1 MDYTVD
7 TLQLE
12 IESSATEAD
21 KSLDALLSS
30 LRKLD
35 RLGKSEGLLKVRDN
49 LRKLSNVKLD
59 RLESQLANI
68 AGYIKELNTVQRALK
83 AFGITT
89 PRIDTQD
96 TRDSVHDLVDE
107 VNRGAEE
114 VHNVGENFG
123 NSETAN
129 AWYDPIRQECSEMLD
144 GFTKSADAIIESRER
159 LRALLDS
166 KADKFSGDSKFQ
178 AASSFK
184 YSMNDQLLRANN
196 LAENL
201 REKYAEL
208 TASGKPPNAEEWRNF
223 ENQILALKGRY
234 DSLIGQAQKYNA
246 VIDDLGKKAA
256 GTIGQ
261 AQKYNAVIDDLGKKA
276 AGTKGFLGKMFDKFK
291 NVAVYR
297 IVRRLLAQI
306 GQAASEG
313 LKNIA
318 SYSEAANKVLSQ
330 YKTEGLYLKN
340 SFGSALLPILDALAP
355 TIIRLGDALADILN
369 SVGMLTAA
377 LNGDKTFLKAKKYAQ
392 DYTEALEQVN
402 KATMGIDE
410 LNVLS
415 DSSQQSD
422 YSQMFEEVDLSG
434 WDIAESLAKVAA
446 IVASITA
453 LVVLIKGSKIKET
466 FQSIVKSGK
475 NIYSTLGNL
484 PVWQK
489 VLGSLAAIGVEAVV
503 CYNAFHD
510 MFNGTKSVQEGLLA
524 IIPVAILVFGTI
536 SALWNSTGI
545 GAIITLVV
553 MGLSAI
559 VAGIKA
565 TSEAAKD
572 RSMQEFFNT
581 AGVEIDVVNN
591 LLDKY
596 FKSIN
601 IDKQEEWNEKLEE
614 ASDNLMDA
622 AKNYDWLWRS
632 IAGCDQIDESQIED
646 LASAFNDL
654 VDAANALNE
663 AAIQSIMAS
672 IRTGIEVNITPELT
686 ARLDGL
692 LASLQTAQDLLN
704 VKIAGLNTQYQ
715 QLLNEISANGGNVT
729 DEQRQQLEQLRQE
742 INTFTLSDKTSS
754 YEWDLSLKDALEQ
767 GVKAGTDRDSLE
779 KAINDL
785 NENRQK
791 YLDVLKK
798 NQATSLSTLSQL
810 WELDRT
816 EFNGAL
822 GIYKGEDSFQNSDAL
837 ATLNE
842 SYAAQVSK
850 VNEQFNAVIDS
861 IINNFKSNMGEDERA
876 WYKTGF
882 AWLYDWG
889 YYGRKEAYEE
899 QLDILEWLEEQKG
912 YASGGMP
919 ESGEFFKARE
929 DGIPELVG
937 TIGHHTAVA
946 NNTQIIEGIKEGVLE
961 AMQQAQGDD
970 DGEKTIH
977 LTVNLDGKQVA
988 DVVEKYNKRKA
999 VGKTIYS
1006 GGVLNGV

>member
-178 AASSFK
+178 AASSFE

-234 DSLIGQAQKYNA
+234 DSL
-246 VIDDLGKKAA
+246 
-256 GTIGQ
+256 IGQ

-434 WDIAESLAKVAA
+434 WDIAKSVGEILGVVAA
-446 IVASITA
+446 ITA
-453 LVVLIKGSKIKET
+453 LVMLVKGAKIKEI
-466 FQSIVKSGK
+466 FSSIGTGLKSGYNYLK
-475 NIYSTLGNL
+475 NMS
-484 PVWQK
+484 VWQK
-489 VLGSLAAIGVEAVV
+489 GIASVALLGVEAVTT
-503 CYNAFHD
+503 YNAIYD
-510 MFNGTKSVQEGLLA
+510 MATGTKSVGEGLLA
-524 IIPVAILVFGTI
+524 LIPICAVVGVAMYAMWGPVGLI
-536 SALWNSTGI
+536 I
-545 GAIITLVV
+545 GAVV
-553 MGLSAI
+553 AVISGL

-565 TSEAAKD
+565 VSEAAKD

>member
-123 NSETAN
+123 NSDTAN

-178 AASSFK
+178 AASSFE

-234 DSLIGQAQKYNA
+234 DSL
-246 VIDDLGKKAA
+246 
-256 GTIGQ
+256 IGQ

-434 WDIAESLAKVAA
+434 WDIAKSVGEILGVVAA
-446 IVASITA
+446 ITA
-453 LVVLIKGSKIKET
+453 LVMLVKGAKIKEI
-466 FQSIVKSGK
+466 FSSIGTGLKAGYNYLK
-475 NIYSTLGNL
+475 NMS
-484 PVWQK
+484 VWQK
-489 VLGSLAAIGVEAVV
+489 GIASVALLGVEAVTT
-503 CYNAFHD
+503 YNAIYD
-510 MFNGTKSVQEGLLA
+510 MATGTKSVGEGLLA
-524 IIPVAILVFGTI
+524 LIPICAVVGVAMYAMWGPVGLI
-536 SALWNSTGI
+536 I
-545 GAIITLVV
+545 GAVV
-553 MGLSAI
+553 AVISGL

-565 TSEAAKD
+565 VSEAAKD

-842 SYAAQVSK
+842 SYAAQVNK

>member
-35 RLGKSEGLLKVRDN
+35 RLGKSEGLVRVRDN
-49 LRKLSNVKLD
+49 LRKLANVKLD
-59 RLESQLANI
+59 RLENQLGNI

-114 VHNVGENFG
+114 VRNVGENFG
-123 NSETAN
+123 SSETAN

-178 AASSFK
+178 AASSFE

-234 DSLIGQAQKYNA
+234 DSL
-246 VIDDLGKKAA
+246 
-256 GTIGQ
+256 IGQ

-410 LNVLS
+410 LNILS

-434 WDIAESLAKVAA
+434 WDIAKSVGEILGVVAA
-446 IVASITA
+446 ITA
-453 LVVLIKGSKIKET
+453 LVMLVKGAKIKEI
-466 FQSIVKSGK
+466 FSSIGTGLKAGYNYLK
-475 NIYSTLGNL
+475 NMS
-484 PVWQK
+484 VWQK
-489 VLGSLAAIGVEAVV
+489 GIASVALLGVEAVTT
-503 CYNAFHD
+503 YNAIYD
-510 MFNGTKSVQEGLLA
+510 MATGTKSVSEGLLA
-524 IIPVAILVFGTI
+524 LIPICAVVGVAMYAMWGPVGLIIAAVVA
-536 SALWNSTGI
+536 
-545 GAIITLVV
+545 VV
-553 MGLSAI
+553 SGLA
-559 VAGIKA
+559 AGIKA
-565 TSEAAKD
+565 VSEAAKD

>member
-178 AASSFK
+178 AASSFE

-201 REKYAEL
+201 RAKYADL

-234 DSLIGQAQKYNA
+234 DSL
-246 VIDDLGKKAA
+246 
-256 GTIGQ
+256 IGQ

-355 TIIRLGDALADILN
+355 TIIRIGDALADILN

-410 LNVLS
+410 LNILS

-422 YSQMFEEVDLSG
+422 YSQMFEEVDISG
-434 WDIAESLAKVAA
+434 SNIMEAVKNLALFA
-446 IVASITA
+446 
-453 LVVLIKGSKIKET
+453 
-466 FQSIVKSGK
+466 
-475 NIYSTLGNL
+475 
-484 PVWQK
+484 
-489 VLGSLAAIGVEAVV
+489 GSLAAILALFKGKQIINFFKQMAAGFKNAGNFLGNMSAWKKGISTLALMAVQAINCYDAFYDMQKGSISLGQGLLQIIPITVAVGWAMNSMLGPVGLVITAVV
-503 CYNAFHD
+503 
-510 MFNGTKSVQEGLLA
+510 
-524 IIPVAILVFGTI
+524 
-536 SALWNSTGI
+536 
-545 GAIITLVV
+545 TL
-553 MGLSAI
+553 I
-559 VAGIKA
+559 AGIAGMVSAQEDLKH
-565 TSEAAKD
+565 ENY
-572 RSMQEFFNT
+572 MVEFFKMS
-581 AGVEIDVVNN
+581 GVEISTVND

-601 IDKQEEWNEKLEE
+601 IDKQAEWNEKLAE
-614 ASDNLMDA
+614 ATDNLMDA
-622 AKNYDWLWRS
+622 ARNYDQLWKS
-632 IAGCDQIDESQIED
+632 ISGCDKIDETQIND
-646 LASAFNDL
+646 LADAFNEL
-654 VDAANALNE
+654 ADAAIALND
-663 AAIQSIMAS
+663 AAIQSVMAS
-672 IRTGIEVNITPELT
+672 IRTGIELNITPELT
-686 ARLDGL
+686 ARLDNL

-704 VKIAGLNTQYQ
+704 VKVAGLTAEYQ
-715 QLLNEISANGGNVT
+715 QLLNEISANGGNIT
-729 DEQRQQLEQLRQE
+729 DDQRKRLEALRSD
-742 INTFTLSDKTSS
+742 INNFTLTDKTSS
-754 YEWDLSLKDALEQ
+754 YEWKMSIDEAIEK
-767 GVKAGTDRDSLE
+767 GINAGTNE
-779 KAINDL
+779 EEIKNTL
-785 NENRQK
+785 NELVGHRDE
-791 YLDVLKK
+791 YLATLKT

-810 WELDRT
+810 WEKDRT
-816 EFNGAL
+816 MFGGAL
-822 GIYKGEDSFQNSDAL
+822 GIYKGEDLFENSEAYK
-837 ATLNE
+837 TLMEN
-842 SYAAQVSK
+842 YQAQVAAVQEEYRK
-850 VNEQFNAVIDS
+850 VLQS
-861 IINNFKSNMGEDERA
+861 IINSFSEKAIKESDLAGYSGDFWKDFWYGFKKGITFGIYESGEKKAYDEQQEFL
-876 WYKTGF
+876 K
-882 AWLYDWG
+882 WLQSLLNVD
-889 YYGRKEAYEE
+889 
-899 QLDILEWLEEQKG
+899 G
-912 YASGGMP
+912 YATGGMP

>member
-35 RLGKSEGLLKVRDN
+35 RLGKSEGLVRVRDN
-49 LRKLSNVKLD
+49 LRKLANVKLD
-59 RLESQLANI
+59 RLENQLGNI

-114 VHNVGENFG
+114 VRNVGENFG
-123 NSETAN
+123 SSETAN

-178 AASSFK
+178 AASSFE

-234 DSLIGQAQKYNA
+234 DSL
-246 VIDDLGKKAA
+246 
-256 GTIGQ
+256 IGQ

-410 LNVLS
+410 LNILS

-434 WDIAESLAKVAA
+434 WDIAKSVGEILGVVAA
-446 IVASITA
+446 ITA
-453 LVVLIKGSKIKET
+453 LVMLVKGAKIKEI
-466 FQSIVKSGK
+466 FSSIGTGLKAGYNYLK
-475 NIYSTLGNL
+475 NMS
-484 PVWQK
+484 VWQK
-489 VLGSLAAIGVEAVV
+489 GIASVALLGVEAVTT
-503 CYNAFHD
+503 YNAIYD
-510 MFNGTKSVQEGLLA
+510 MATGTKSVSEGLLA
-524 IIPVAILVFGTI
+524 LIPICAVVGVAMYAMWGPVGLIIAAVVA
-536 SALWNSTGI
+536 
-545 GAIITLVV
+545 VV
-553 MGLSAI
+553 SGLA
-559 VAGIKA
+559 AGIKA
-565 TSEAAKD
+565 VSKAAKD